1 MTDLTLHN
9 IMSEDMVVWAKL
21 HEPKTVS
28 IQVTD
33 EDETTVYDEIT
44 HIYAWD
50 SLVSFARQIL
60 ACDEQVQ
67 KDLEVME

>member
-1 MTDLTLHN
+1 MSDLTLHN
-9 IMSEDMVVWAKL
+9 IMAEDMVIWAKL
-21 HEPKTVS
+21 HEPRTVS

-33 EDETTVYDEIT
+33 EDETTVYDEVT
-44 HIYAWD
+44 HIYAWE

-67 KDLEVME
+67 KDLEMME